1 MKPNADV
8 ALRYTVRSCPC
19 CHGQG
24 LLWAWWHESGQRVVL
39 LCDECYAAWSDPR
52 DIDSEGKGCLGLEFD
67 GGSATWEQLKAAGWD
82 AAAFVA
88 DRTH

>member
-1 MKPNADV
+1 
-8 ALRYTVRSCPC
+8 
-19 CHGQG
+19 
-24 LLWAWWHESGQRVVL
+24 VVL